1 MRKSIDNFC
10 FPGALT
16 LSLFAF
22 CCLLLPFDSSFS
34 SPGFSLFYTSREMEA
49 IFLFYAV
56 IATQGLNFLVGLFGC
71 KFPSFSLKIV
81 LLCSSVLSAVFL
93 AGLMSF
99 GVYGIGA
106 CVLLAISICNLGIC
120 IGDIRSHYYSGIVS
134 GRSNYRR

>member
-34 SPGFSLFYTSREMEA
+34 LPGFSLFYISREMEA
-49 IFLFYAV
+49 IFLFYAA
-56 IATQGLNFLVGLFGC
+56 IATQGLNFFVGLFGC

-81 LLCSSVLSAVFL
+81 LLCSSVLSAVFM

-99 GVYGIGA
+99 KVYGIGA
-106 CVLLAISICNLGIC
+106 CVLLAISICNLGVC